1 MNTGRNHNLHLQ
13 QIWSNEPRLQGM
25 CRSHGF
31 FRVNRRTVLPEKS
44 RKRFESPRS
53 AEPVDLAEPS
63 RKPIN
68 CRGTL
73 ETSMLAPMPQ
83 TNRPTAL
90 PNSREA
96 ARPPRSAR
104 LANWLGNARRQPAVR
119 DAISA
124 EKRPCNCYQPQICQR
139 WQTLHD
145 RHNRPAPV
153 RPVHGLNLSRVV
165 LSDHF
170 TTEA

>member
-104 LANWLGNARRQPAVR
+104 LANWLGTGGVSLQFGMPYQLRSDRAIATNHRFARGGKLYTTVTTGPHQ
-119 DAISA
+119 SA
-124 EKRPCNCYQPQICQR
+124 PYMASI
-139 WQTLHD
+139 
-145 RHNRPAPV
+145 
-153 RPVHGLNLSRVV
+153 
-165 LSDHF
+165 
-170 TTEA
+170 